1 MKLSIDPLSDTRM
14 WNKSLLD
21 CLQKTF
27 FLNSDL
33 LTRLSPNIKFFTILN
48 GKEQIG
54 IVPLIEGNIHLPHI
68 YYYGLALNKNFYK
81 AKTYN
86 KTENLIK
93 IFSYLSHELYT
104 SKTSTV
110 FTLHSDFTDIRG
122 FSWAN
127 FDDPSINIHIVPRYT
142 HIIDIEGASYDNLF
156 NSFRSVRKQEI
167 RYAITRENLKVYRS
181 NNISLLC
188 ELYSHVF
195 IRQGVK
201 PTKSDLTA
209 IKIIYEELQ
218 KTQLNFDIIEVKNKL
233 GKAVASALVFEDYDK
248 TMHVPIVGTGD
259 TKYGGSLLYSS
270 IIKWGIEHNVK
281 AIDFNGS
288 NSPKRAFFKQ
298 SFGGRSQLFFQI
310 SKF

>member
-1 MKLSIDPLSDTRM
+1 MIR
-14 WNKSLLD
+14 
-21 CLQKTF
+21 
-27 FLNSDL
+27 
-33 LTRLSPNIKFFTILN
+33 ILN
-48 GKEQIG
+48 
-54 IVPLIEGNIHLPHI
+54 NI
-68 YYYGLALNKNFYK
+68 
-81 AKTYN
+81 
-86 KTENLIK
+86 
-93 IFSYLSHELYT
+93 
-104 SKTSTV
+104 
-110 FTLHSDFTDIRG
+110 
-122 FSWAN
+122 
-127 FDDPSINIHIVPRYT
+127 
-142 HIIDIEGASYDNLF
+142 
-156 NSFRSVRKQEI
+156 
-167 RYAITRENLKVYRS
+167 
-181 NNISLLC
+181 
-188 ELYSHVF
+188 
-195 IRQGVK
+195 
-201 PTKSDLTA
+201 